1 MKGRKLLKWKKK
13 KKRSKTPANRKVGT
27 NEIIELW
34 ITAPTQNLKF
44 LIAAIFLSFLLKGK

>member
-13 KKRSKTPANRKVGT
+13 KKRSKTPANRKV
-27 NEIIELW
+27 EIIELW